1 MGNSRHR
8 LWHTALSP
16 LPTLPDAL
24 HTSCEGHTMTDLL
37 QIANMHCPT
46 EPSQNDFFAP
56 KMQPEEQTLLKP
68 RDPTLGMTCALV
80 QCIP

>member
-1 MGNSRHR
+1 
-8 LWHTALSP
+8 
-16 LPTLPDAL
+16 
-24 HTSCEGHTMTDLL
+24 MTDLL